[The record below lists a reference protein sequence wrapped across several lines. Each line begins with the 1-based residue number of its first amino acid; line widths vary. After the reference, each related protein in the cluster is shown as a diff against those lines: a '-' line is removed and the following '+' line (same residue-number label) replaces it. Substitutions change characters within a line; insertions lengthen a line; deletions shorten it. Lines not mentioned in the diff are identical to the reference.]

1 MIALPILLVLLHL
14 VLVPSDA
21 TSGSLKS
28 EIIRGHSVKP
38 HSRPYMAFVISKTNT
53 TSTNCGGFLVREDF
67 VMTAAHC
74 QGKEMFVVLGAH
86 NIRENEQSQVIIK
99 AKRIIP
105 HPEYLMNEVKN
116 DIMLLELEKNV
127 TLNENI
133 KPIPLPTTITDL
145 CDGTNCLASGWGIF
159 SQEGTK
165 ISDTLQEAS
174 IQVVKRYCCK
184 QKWGKVINKKMFC
197 TQEVGCIGDS
207 GGPLVCNG
215 VAHGIT
221 SFGIEPCG
229 FYGFPSVYTRISEYL
244 SWVKTVMQLERH

>member
-14 VLVPSDA
+14 GLVTSDA

-53 TSTNCGGFLVREDF
+53 STSCGGFLVREDF

-86 NIRENEQSQVIIK
+86 NIRADEHSQVTIK

-105 HPEYLMNEVKN
+105 HPEYLMNKVKN
-116 DIMLLELEKNV
+116 DIMLLELEQNV

-133 KPIPLPTTITDL
+133 KPIPLPKIITDL
-145 CDGTNCLASGWGIF
+145 PEGTNCLASGWGII
-159 SQEGTK
+159 SEEGTQ
-165 ISDTLQEAS
+165 IPDTLQEAN
-174 IQVVKRYCCK
+174 IQVVERSCCRK
-184 QKWGKVINKKMFC
+184 QWGKIINKKMLC
-197 TQEVGCIGDS
+197 TEEVGCVGDS
-207 GGPLVCNG
+207 GGPLVCDG
-215 VAHGIT
+215 MAYGIT

-244 SWVKTVMQLERH
+244 SWVNTVMQKERH